1 MGMSNT
7 TERKGRGISPLI
19 WLGFG
24 ITLALLL
31 LSLLL
36 AVLKVRNAA
45 VEKSRLP
52 MLGAIADF
60 TLTNQN
66 NAVVTA
72 ADLRGKVWLADII
85 FTRCAG
91 PCLRMSQ
98 QMKELQQKL
107 PAGTLLVSLTTDPEF
122 DTPEVMRAYAEKFDA
137 DPNRWQFLTG
147 SKEQIAALATGSLKL
162 TGIEK
167 KPEERQDPADLF
179 IHSTIFVL
187 VDRQLRLRGVFET
200 EGADIN
206 PEQVRAEIVE
216 AARRLEREK

>member
-1 MGMSNT
+1 MSNAT
-7 TERKGRGISPLI
+7 GTPRRGISPMI

-36 AVLKVRNAA
+36 AVLKVTKARVASSN
-45 VEKSRLP
+45 LP
-52 MLGAIADF
+52 VLGTIAEF

-66 NAVVTA
+66 GKAVTA
-72 ADLRGKVWLADII
+72 ADLRGKIWLADII

-98 QMKELQQKL
+98 QMKQLQTKL
-107 PAGTLLVSLTTDPEF
+107 PADTLLVSLTTDPEF
-122 DTPEVMRAYAEKFDA
+122 DTPEVLKAYGARFDA
-137 DPNRWQFLTG
+137 DPERWQFLTG
-147 SKEQIAALATGSLKL
+147 TKEQIAALASDSLKL

-187 VDRQLRLRGVFET
+187 VDRHLRLRGVFET
-200 EGADIN
+200 EGPDIT
-206 PEQVRAEIVE
+206 PEQARERILQ
-216 AARRLEREK
+216 AARTLKREK